1 MKKSIFLVIS
11 IILLSLLF
19 AYISPIYAVD
29 ADVANEYSFSLN
41 YSGDIIKEK
50 DKNGTVILAGTDATP
65 YTNVRIKVDLISGP
79 KEPTVIAYD
88 SEGIGYNIMEIGY
101 WGPEA
106 GFAVGGTFSNET
118 PVVATYPEAGTYVI
132 QLALI
137 DLNDNN
143 KVIVSKEFTQTV
155 LDNSPLTNEIVN
167 NIEEIP
173 QAGISIWTYIIA
185 LAIIIIV
192 LLLIKK
198 FFVKK

>member
-1 MKKSIFLVIS
+1 MRKSIFLI
-11 IILLSLLF
+11 ILMILLSLLF
-19 AYISPIYAVD
+19 VYASPVYAT
-29 ADVANEYSFSLN
+29 DVGTGNEYSFSLN
-41 YSGDIIKEK
+41 YSGDIIKEE
-50 DKNGTVILAGTDATP
+50 DKSGTVILAGTDATP

-79 KEPTVIAYD
+79 KEPTIIAYD
-88 SEGIGYNIMEIGY
+88 SAGVGYNIMELGY
-101 WGPEA
+101 WGPEV

-137 DLNDNN
+137 DINDNN

-155 LDNSPLTNEIVN
+155 LDNTPMTNEIAN

-173 QAGISIWTYIIA
+173 QAGISIWVYVIA
-185 LAIIIIV
+185 LAVIIII